1 MLDARVSQL
10 RIAHDL
16 ADKKINKDFI
26 NERIASLIG
35 GIGII
40 YVGGNT
46 DMEQK
51 ELFDRVEDAVLA
63 VKSAIEEGIISG
75 AGKALWEIDLK
86 TVRDSN
92 EQTVAETIIMN
103 AIKVPLMQILK
114 NADLDAVSIYGSSMS
129 KGEGYNLKTGKY
141 GNLIEM
147 GVIDP
152 FKVTRVALQN
162 AISVAITILSTNA
175 SINIQRA

>member
-1 MLDARVSQL
+1 M
-10 RIAHDL
+10 
-16 ADKKINKDFI
+16 
-26 NERIASLIG
+26 
-35 GIGII
+35 
-40 YVGGNT
+40 
-46 DMEQK
+46 
-51 ELFDRVEDAVLA
+51 
-63 VKSAIEEGIISG
+63 
-75 AGKALWEIDLK
+75 
-86 TVRDSN
+86 
-92 EQTVAETIIMN
+92 
-103 AIKVPLMQILK
+103 P
-114 NADLDAVSIYGSSMS
+114 